1 MLDLH
6 PNIEGWNALV
16 SVVHS
21 RAKDTPAKTWWDAEA
36 LHPATFRA
44 LRIDR
49 ADFAAAYAVHPFR
62 LARIDGKPLI
72 LAAHPAPLILG
83 PVDDDHLN
91 IEAVIAWNPV
101 DNRAFVLGDET
112 PQLVGAL
119 SDDAPTL
126 FASPFAFFRAW
137 LEARAAF
144 AMLRSQ
150 LVGKDWMARPTE
162 HGTAPGALMIGAI
175 DAIRWNPASL
185 PRDLVCVGAD
195 PMQINR
201 AILRAARLP
210 RVSNSMKAA
219 A

>member
-6 PNIEGWNALV
+6 PNVEGWNALV
-16 SVVHS
+16 ALVHA
-21 RAKDTPAKTWWDAEA
+21 RAKDCPALTWWNAEA

-44 LRIDR
+44 LRIDP
-49 ADFAAAYAVHPFR
+49 AEFGAVYAAHPFR

-72 LAAHPAPLILG
+72 LAAHPAPLVLG
-83 PVDDDHLN
+83 PVDDDHLA

-101 DNRAFVLGDET
+101 DNFAFVLGDET
-112 PQLVGAL
+112 PQLVGAIT
-119 SDDAPTL
+119 DEAPTL

-137 LEARAAF
+137 IEARAAF

-162 HGTAPGALMIGAI
+162 QGTAPGALMAGPVE
-175 DAIRWNPASL
+175 AIRWNPASL
-185 PRDLVCVGAD
+185 PRDLTCVGAD
-195 PMQINR
+195 PAHINR

-210 RVSNSMKAA
+210 RVTNSMRAA
-219 A
+219 T